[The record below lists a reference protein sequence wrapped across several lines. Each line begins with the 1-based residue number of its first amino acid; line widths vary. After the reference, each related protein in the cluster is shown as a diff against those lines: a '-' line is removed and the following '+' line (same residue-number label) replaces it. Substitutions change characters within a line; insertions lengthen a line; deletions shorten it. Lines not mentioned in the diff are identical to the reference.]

1 MKKAI
6 VPISLIILITCV
18 ICYMVA
24 SEYKQKG
31 SSGRKTEEADE
42 NFVEEANVISDDA
55 LIQKGTVILIAK
67 DTKENKLTLRNIL
80 GGKAKELAYDGTT
93 QILSR
98 HGEALTA
105 DELPIGEI
113 LEITFSTHNARL
125 ASVKI
130 SDNAWS
136 NEKIDKFIIDEE
148 KKTLSIGEDL
158 FELDDNIVVASGDET
173 GELMDITSLDTI
185 TLRGFERKIYSIIIN
200 SGHGYIR
207 VLNDSYFVGGWIE
220 IGKDIIKPVSEEMLI
235 PVPEGQYTV
244 KVTHKGYLGKEDL
257 TVKRDEETL
266 FDLSKIEI
274 EEVAVGHVQFNLT
287 PDFAQLFIDGEMT
300 DFEERVPLEYGIHR
314 VHAEQAG
321 YIPVDINIK
330 VGSEFANIDI
340 ELDMDKSGSSAS
352 TSASSKAGGPESADT
367 SSSSGSSS
375 SSSSSTELLLTD
387 NKKIY
392 VEGPAGAEVYLDGTY
407 IGVAPCSAIKVT
419 GQHVITL
426 SKSGYETKS
435 YTINVENDG
444 KDLTISFSEL
454 TAKE

>member
-136 NEKIDKFIIDEE
+136 N
-148 KKTLSIGEDL
+148 
-158 FELDDNIVVASGDET
+158 
-173 GELMDITSLDTI
+173 
-185 TLRGFERKIYSIIIN
+185 
-200 SGHGYIR
+200 
-207 VLNDSYFVGGWIE
+207 
-220 IGKDIIKPVSEEMLI
+220 
-235 PVPEGQYTV
+235 
-244 KVTHKGYLGKEDL
+244 
-257 TVKRDEETL
+257 
-266 FDLSKIEI
+266 
-274 EEVAVGHVQFNLT
+274 
-287 PDFAQLFIDGEMT
+287 
-300 DFEERVPLEYGIHR
+300 
-314 VHAEQAG
+314 
-321 YIPVDINIK
+321 
-330 VGSEFANIDI
+330 
-340 ELDMDKSGSSAS
+340 
-352 TSASSKAGGPESADT
+352 
-367 SSSSGSSS
+367 
-375 SSSSSTELLLTD
+375 
-387 NKKIY
+387 
-392 VEGPAGAEVYLDGTY
+392 
-407 IGVAPCSAIKVT
+407 
-419 GQHVITL
+419 
-426 SKSGYETKS
+426 
-435 YTINVENDG
+435 
-444 KDLTISFSEL
+444 
-454 TAKE
+454 